1 MKPSY
6 EQLEQLVLDLQKIMI
21 EQQKTIDELKAKVA
35 HLESRLNKNSRNSSK
50 PPSSDPKSNQLK
62 IERLEKQAA
71 HHPGIGRQLLP
82 DHMVTSREKR
92 STDICPRC
100 QSQMQLTGES
110 TKWQQVDFPEIK
122 PLVHEIE
129 LVTCQCTKC
138 ALIKTPELYDH
149 EIYLMGPRL
158 EGFVNLLLAQF
169 KHSHLSV
176 RAFIKL
182 LIPGLHISQGLI
194 SKAKK
199 RAVQAFDQAATELSE
214 ELIAYKGP
222 KHIDFTGWRHEG
234 QNWNALL
241 IRNGTLLRYFL
252 PEKQNGE
259 ILAKILQ
266 NGRHRVVCDRGLAIG
281 KTDIELLQYCL
292 AHLLR
297 NIQGMAEYE
306 QITHEET
313 QKLGE
318 IYETLQM
325 LFHDRHR
332 YDKEGISL
340 ATFRR
345 YGYQKWAWMKEEIEN
360 LQESTVCRKL
370 RRFCKK
376 LLKGW
381 NHFMTYL
388 AQAGPMTN
396 NLAEEGLRNLVIA
409 RKLCFGSRSNYG
421 LKWRESI
428 QSCMETLKR
437 QGKSVMDFFAETIR
451 AYRTGAPCPK
461 IV

>member
-6 EQLEQLVLDLQKIMI
+6 EQLEQHVLDLQKII
-21 EQQKTIDELKAKVA
+21 AELKIKLA
-35 HLESRLNKNSRNSSK
+35 HLESRLNKNSRNSST
-50 PPSSDPKSNQLK
+50 PPSSDKKPNQPKRESS
-62 IERLEKQAA
+62 EKKGA
-71 HHPGIGRQLLP
+71 HHPGVSRQLLP
-82 DHMVTSREKR
+82 DGMVTFREKR
-92 STDICPRC
+92 TVNICPRC
-100 QSQMQLTGES
+100 QSQMQPTEQS
-110 TKWQQVDFPEIK
+110 TKWQQIDLPEIK

-129 LVTCQCTKC
+129 LFTCKCTKC
-138 ALIKTPELYDH
+138 ALVQTPELQDH

-158 EGFVNLLLAQF
+158 EGFVNLLMAQF
-169 KHSHLSV
+169 RHSHLAV

-182 LIPGLHISQGLI
+182 LIPGLNISQGLV

-199 RAVQAFDQAATELSE
+199 RAAKAFNQATQQLTE
-214 ELIAYKGP
+214 ELLTSKEF

-234 QNWNALL
+234 QNWNALI
-241 IRNGTLLRYFL
+241 IRSPIIICYFL
-252 PEKQNGE
+252 LQKQNGE
-259 ILAKILQ
+259 VLAKILQ
-266 NGRHRVVCDRGLAIG
+266 NRRHKVVCDRGLAIG
-281 KTDIELLQYCL
+281 EADIELLQYCL

-306 QITHEET
+306 QISCEET
-313 QKLGE
+313 QRLGE

-325 LFHDRHR
+325 LFRDRHR
-332 YDKEGISL
+332 YDKDEISL
-340 ATFRR
+340 TTFRR
-345 YGYQKWAWMKEEIEN
+345 YGYQKWAWMKEEMEN
-360 LQESTVCRKL
+360 LQESTVCSKL

-376 LLKGW
+376 ALKSW
-381 NHFMTYL
+381 NHFMSYL

-421 LKWRESI
+421 LKWRESV

-451 AYRTGAPCPK
+451 AFRTGAPCPK